1 MSLQR
6 LYREW
11 PVVSKKEKNK
21 TVIQTVSVVI
31 FMGAMAWASVPFY
44 DWFCRV
50 TGFGGIT
57 QVAEGGSD
65 TVLSETMKV
74 RFDASLER
82 NMPWEFKPAQREME
96 IQIGA
101 TGLAFYE
108 AYNPTDRPVAGTASY
123 NVTPYEAGGFFSK
136 IDCFCFEEQILMPGE
151 RVQMPVTFFVDP
163 EIVDDRDAKYTKVIT
178 LSYTFYEKDLPLE
191 QENASLNRKI
201 NFNQLLSEGNP
212 NGT

>member
-1 MSLQR
+1 MLKLWQGR
-6 LYREW
+6 RAMNEKA
-11 PVVSKKEKNK
+11 KKK
-21 TVIQTVSVVI
+21 TAAQMVGVVI
-31 FMGAMAWASVPFY
+31 FMGALAWASVPFY

-57 QVAEGGSD
+57 QVADRGSEI
-65 TVLSETMKV
+65 VLSETVKV

-82 NMPWEFKPAQREME
+82 DMPWEFKPVQREME

-108 AYNPTDRPVAGTASY
+108 AYNPTDKPVAGTASY

-136 IDCFCFEEQILMPGE
+136 IDCFCFEEQVLMPGE

-163 EIVDDRDAKYTKVIT
+163 EIVEDRDARYTKVIT
-178 LSYTFYEKDLPLE
+178 LSYTFYEKDI
-191 QENASLNRKI
+191 SLDAAKI
-201 NFNQLLSEGNP
+201 SVNTKNNFNQLPSEGKT
-212 NGT
+212 NGA

>member
-1 MSLQR
+1 
-6 LYREW
+6 
-11 PVVSKKEKNK
+11 VSKKAKNK

-57 QVAEGGSD
+57 QVAESGSD

-201 NFNQLLSEGNP
+201 NFN
-212 NGT
+212 